1 MKALIYLT
9 GRSFVNNLKKAV
21 KKPVTLLLLIFFLAY
36 AVVVCLFLGQ
46 IAVEEWESSQDH
58 RSGMLDKTRSS
69 IGVGVAKGISPV
81 NGEPCWYCVQ
91 WFLRDGYEITWVDE
105 PLIQR

>member
-46 IAVEEWESSQDH
+46 IAVELRFDS
-58 RSGMLDKTRSS
+58 
-69 IGVGVAKGISPV
+69 VKGLV
-81 NGEPCWYCVQ
+81 V
-91 WFLRDGYEITWVDE
+91 L
-105 PLIQR
+105 L

>member
-1 MKALIYLT
+1 
-9 GRSFVNNLKKAV
+9 
-21 KKPVTLLLLIFFLAY
+21 
-36 AVVVCLFLGQ
+36 
-46 IAVEEWESSQDH
+46 
-58 RSGMLDKTRSS
+58 MLDKTRSS
-69 IGVGVAKGISPV
+69 IGVGVAKGVSPV